1 MKLNLFT
8 HYFKA
13 FIIILI
19 SIISAFGQEKSI
31 YGKVID
37 DVTKKGINTLNI
49 TNKRTGQVVGTNE
62 NGDFY
67 TRALAGDSIIITSF
81 GYQRKGI
88 KWNGIDKNPVF
99 EVKLQPFMLQE
110 LVVRDKKLSDIHKE
124 IQDFL
129 ANPNDSKAIRNE
141 LLKSML
147 NSNTTQPGIGI
158 SIDALYQMFSKEGKM
173 NRKLADMQFQ
183 DAKSFY
189 ADLKYNKQVVA
200 QITSLGQEDLDDFME
215 FCKPSQD
222 FILHATDYELTFKIL
237 NCVGEFRNSRIIRRI
252 R

>member
-1 MKLNLFT
+1 LFVI
-8 HYFKA
+8 A
-13 FIIILI
+13 F
-19 SIISAFGQEKSI
+19 SAFCQEKSV

-37 DVTKKGINTLNI
+37 SGTKKGIVTLNVL
-49 TNKRTGQVVGTNE
+49 NKRSNQVVATNE
-62 NGDFY
+62 TGDFY
-67 TRALAGDSIIITSF
+67 IRAMAGDSIIITSF
-81 GYQRKGI
+81 GYNRKGI
-88 KWNGIDKNPVF
+88 LWDGKERNPVF

-110 LVVRDKKLSDIHKE
+110 LVVKDKKLSELHKE

-141 LLKSML
+141 ILKSML
-147 NSNTTQPGIGI
+147 NTNTSQPGIGI
-158 SIDALYQMFSKEGKM
+158 SIDALYDMFSKEGKM

-200 QITSLGQEDLDDFME
+200 QITHLNDEDLDDFMV
-215 FCKPSQD
+215 FCKPTQD
-222 FILHATDYELTFKIL
+222 FILNATDYELTFKIL
-237 NCVGEFRNSRIIRRI
+237 KCLGDFRTTRIIRRL